1 MFDEVQIAAQAIA
14 DRLSFNDKYQRADIT
29 TYAVVARDLVLGK
42 HKPDAD
48 LLMQI
53 QNEAVQIE
61 AQLKLEASFPAGVR
75 IGTFLYSPVRS
86 ISALANGRPSE
97 VPTKEADLLKWLRRE
112 TGWADTIDHRIDS
125 STGVT
130 LPILAREL
138 AKLHLQDPVSF
149 YLLMCFEF
157 EHPDLDIT
165 VAYPP
170 SERGLRERAWPFHIK
185 AKLFDVMEQIA
196 EWRRAVAIHRYLI
209 EREDADHLALRHY
222 VQMHSTGLKPPAH
235 IETIIDAM
243 PLPVPMLRAC
253 LDSSKELSGANMMAE
268 FERVMTPTIEH
279 GNGTRRPLYH
289 YYGLDPVE
297 VLMVAFLDIMCMR
310 RSIAPSSNAINGPH
324 VRKPNFEHF
333 GQDPLTDVIGDTL
346 ASLWPNR
353 AILVKEDAAL
363 RSKILRRRYARASAV
378 AGSAYRFD
386 PTFWSRPE
394 RDARMFEKL
403 ATRPNGASGSD
414 SFPNLVALIRD
425 TLLASM
431 PITMT
436 TDLIPFCSRV
446 VAHLMTG
453 TTVLTRDPVLLE
465 LLYHTMWQAGYRA
478 NRKKCSKYKCRK
490 NGHCICNGGPSVAGH
505 RTNPVYAARNW
516 GCVLPVGEIR
526 LRRPPELPLKGYPS
540 ATTN

>member
-1 MFDEVQIAAQAIA
+1 MFDEVQNAAQAIA
-14 DRLSFNDKYQRADIT
+14 DRLLFNDEYQRADIT
-29 TYAVVARDLVLGK
+29 DYAVIARDFILAK
-42 HKPDAD
+42 HRPDAA
-48 LLMQI
+48 LLAQI
-53 QNEAVQIE
+53 HKEAVQIE
-61 AQLKLEASFPAGVR
+61 AQLKLEANFPAGAR
-75 IGTFLYSPVRS
+75 MGTFLYSPVRV
-86 ISALANGRPSE
+86 ISALANGCPSQ
-97 VPTKEADLLKWLRRE
+97 VPTREADLLDWLRRE
-112 TGWADTIDHRIDS
+112 TGWADTIDERIDS

-130 LPILAREL
+130 LPILAHEL

-170 SERGLRERAWPFHIK
+170 SKRRLRERLWPFHIK
-185 AKLFDVMEQIA
+185 AKLFDVMKQIA
-196 EWRRAVAIHRYLI
+196 EWRRAVAICGYLM

-222 VQMHSTGLKPPAH
+222 VQMHSIGLKPPAH

-253 LDSSKELSGANMMAE
+253 LDGSKELSGANMMAE
-268 FERVMTPTIEH
+268 FERVIMPTTEH
-279 GNGTRRPLYH
+279 GNGTRRSLYH
-289 YYGLDPVE
+289 YYGLNPVE
-297 VLMVAFLDIMCMR
+297 VLMVAFLDILCTR
-310 RSIAPSSNAINGPH
+310 RNIAPSSNAINELH

-333 GQDPLTDVIGDTL
+333 GQDRLNDVIECTL
-346 ASLWPNR
+346 ESLWPHGT
-353 AILVKEDAAL
+353 ILIKQDVAL
-363 RSKILRRRYARASAV
+363 RSKILRRRFARASAV

-425 TLLASM
+425 TLLAII

-465 LLYHTMWQAGYRA
+465 LLYHTMWQAGYRS
-478 NRKKCSKYKCRK
+478 NRKTR
-490 NGHCICNGGPSVAGH
+490 NGGTTGIAYPTKA
-505 RTNPVYAARNW
+505 AARNW
-516 GCVLPVGEIR
+516 GCVLPVRELR
-526 LRRPPELPLKGYPS
+526 LRRPPELPLKGYS
-540 ATTN
+540 